1 MATTG
6 ASRGRTASSTFHA
19 TAPPA
24 ASFWTPLLVTGAS
37 IFLFTLDAGLMS
49 VSLPDVEAGF
59 PDASR
64 ATISWVATGQGVAIV
79 SLMLVAGRFADR
91 NGRRRVF
98 RLGMVLF
105 GIGAVVTGAA
115 QEPMLLIA
123 GRVLQGI
130 GGALFNAV
138 ALAMALREVPDH
150 RRAEAV
156 GFWGTIGSVGAI
168 LGPTGGALLVDA
180 WGWRAVFLAT
190 APLSLIT
197 AAVAGRTLRESADP
211 DDAGPV
217 PLLDVVLVAIGVGSV
232 ATALS
237 QSGRWGWSS
246 TPTLGLLLGGSA
258 LLAVVVGRARRPGAI
273 IDLRLF
279 GNRTYSVATL
289 AASIQQFGFLPWF
302 VSIPFVLRGVWGWSA
317 LQTGFAMSLGMVVS
331 AFTGLLGGRI
341 ADRFGYVGVTALCGV
356 IAGIGPLWW
365 VVTMDADPDFWG
377 AYLPGIVIYTFGS
390 GVAGM
395 LPTGAAL
402 ARVPASLL
410 GSANATLSTLRRLTA
425 AIGLAVMP
433 GLLGEGSGES
443 LLEGA
448 KKVWIMVAVVHLA
461 VAPLMI
467 WYGRELAAADAATN
481 P

>member
-1 MATTG
+1 MTTTG
-6 ASRGRTASSTFHA
+6 APRDRSTVSTSA
-19 TAPPA
+19 EAPA
-24 ASFWTPLLVTGAS
+24 GAFWTPLLVTGAS

-105 GIGAVVTGAA
+105 GIGAVITGAA

-123 GRVLQGI
+123 GRVLQGV

-197 AAVAGRTLRESADP
+197 AAVARVTLRESADP
-211 DDAGPV
+211 HDAGPAPV
-217 PLLDVVLVAIGVGSV
+217 LDVVLVATGVGSV
-232 ATALS
+232 AIALS
-237 QSGRWGWSS
+237 QSGRWGWDSAS
-246 TPTLGLLLGGSA
+246 TLGLLLGGSV
-258 LLAVVVGRARRPGAI
+258 LLAAVVSRSRRPGAI

-279 GNRTYSVATL
+279 GNRSYSVATL

-302 VSIPFVLRGVWGWSA
+302 VSIPFVLRGCGAGRRSRP
-317 LQTGFAMSLGMVVS
+317 VS
-331 AFTGLLGGRI
+331 
-341 ADRFGYVGVTALCGV
+341 
-356 IAGIGPLWW
+356 P
-365 VVTMDADPDFWG
+365 
-377 AYLPGIVIYTFGS
+377 
-390 GVAGM
+390 
-395 LPTGAAL
+395 
-402 ARVPASLL
+402 
-410 GSANATLSTLRRLTA
+410 
-425 AIGLAVMP
+425 
-433 GLLGEGSGES
+433 
-443 LLEGA
+443 
-448 KKVWIMVAVVHLA
+448 
-461 VAPLMI
+461 
-467 WYGRELAAADAATN
+467 
-481 P
+481 